1 LPRNGVWKS
10 PIDGNVGGRIIR
22 RMKIDRGI
30 SYGMARKIFKEKMQ
44 ALKKTY
50 AEIAGKFIDDL
61 VKDEANELKTIEEK
75 RLNTEQILQK
85 EEEENTKL
93 NAT

>member
-30 SYGMARKIFKEKMQ
+30 SYGTARKIF
-44 ALKKTY
+44 TY
-50 AEIAGKFIDDL
+50 AEIAGKFIGDL